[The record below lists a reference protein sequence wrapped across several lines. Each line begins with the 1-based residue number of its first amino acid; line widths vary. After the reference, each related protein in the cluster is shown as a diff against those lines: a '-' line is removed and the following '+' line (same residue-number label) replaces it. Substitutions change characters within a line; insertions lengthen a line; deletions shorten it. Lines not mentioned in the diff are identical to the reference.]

1 MSDEAPI
8 QPEILDAGHPEIF
21 EATHR
26 GYLEIAGAKIP
37 CAVLKNG
44 KRVISQQS
52 LFTAFDRP
60 RKGEKRQEGLPSILG
75 AKNLIPYVTDEL
87 REKCKVI
94 HYFHTNGT
102 TAQGHDAELIPLICN
117 VYLEANKAEPAVLV
131 SSQMRIVERAEI
143 LLRSLAKVG
152 IIGLID
158 EATGYQY
165 ERERDDLQRLL
176 SKYIAEEFLPWT
188 SRFPKEYYSEIFRLY
203 GWKYDPLSLK
213 RTPLIGKFTN
223 DFVYNE
229 MSSEVLE
236 ELRRR
241 NPTLENGR
249 RRRKHHQHLTE
260 EIGVPHLERHLTKLI
275 TVMQLS
281 DSIDE
286 FKENFKRAFKKTNQL
301 QLDLKKQSDSDKD
314 S

>member
-1 MSDEAPI
+1 MVNDIAI
-8 QPEILDAGHPEIF
+8 QPDVIDVSHPEVY

-26 GYLEIAGAKIP
+26 GILSIGGTDIP

-44 KRVISQQS
+44 KRVISQTS
-52 LFTAFDRP
+52 LFSAFDRP
-60 RKGEKRQEGLPSILG
+60 RKGEKRQEGLPSVIG

-87 REKCKVI
+87 RDKCKVI
-94 HYFHTNGT
+94 HSFHTNGT
-102 TAQGHDAELIPLICN
+102 ISQGHDAELIPLICDL
-117 VYLEANKAEPAVLV
+117 YLDAHKKEPAVLV
-131 SSQMRIVERAEI
+131 PSQMKIVERAEI

-165 ERERDDLQRLL
+165 DREKDDLQKLL

-188 SRFPKEYYSEIFRLY
+188 SRFPREYYKEIFRLY
-203 GWKYDPLSLK
+203 GWEYDPLSLK
-213 RTPLIGKFTN
+213 RTPFIGKFTN

-229 MSSEVLE
+229 MSSDVLD
-236 ELRRR
+236 ELKRK
-241 NPTLENGR
+241 NPTLENGK

-260 EIGVPHLERHLTKLI
+260 KIGVPHLERHLTKLI

-281 DSIDE
+281 DSIDH
-286 FKENFKRAFKKTNQL
+286 FRDNFKRAYKKVNQL
-301 QLDLKKQSDSDKD
+301 KLE
-314 S
+314 